1 MNKWK
6 RFYLLGASIFSL
18 TVILSLLSTPFA
30 AAQDE
35 KAKEELVKEKARGE
49 HELGT
54 MTVTA
59 QKREEN
65 IQNVPMSISVFSDIQ
80 VEDADIRDTIDLTR
94 FIPNVYLKKATSEN
108 IIVIRGIPS
117 FDGSIYGPAGFYVDD
132 VALPLHYMHNPE
144 MFDVERVE
152 VLRGPQGTL
161 YGKNTESGVINI
173 ITKKPDNTFRA
184 KVFGEYGFYDN
195 APGDSNTYR
204 GGANIAGPLVKDR
217 LYLGLAGQW
226 KDSGGYMENEFD
238 NDDEVADYEHKDARA
253 TLRWTPADR
262 WDISLG
268 LDVLDYDESTAY
280 YRFINGPYET
290 DRCKVNYNGLYSSDQ
305 QSNGQT
311 LRVKYEGDAFSLLS
325 VTGRRDYETNF
336 KSDCDLG
343 PLDWGNNFYA
353 YENDVLSQ
361 EVRVTSPENS
371 GPLEWLVG
379 FYAFNEQ
386 TDVDLEIQMRGTRKI
401 TNMDVDG
408 YAFFG
413 QATYTLFNR
422 LHLTGGIRYDDLEQE
437 GKQRSTSS
445 GVHPFF
451 PPGDSTYEKDLDDDE
466 VLPKF
471 AVAFDFTD
479 NAMAYASASRGY
491 LNGSYNYGAGDSV
504 ENLAYDPEYT
514 WNYEVGIK
522 TSWLD
527 NRLMANL
534 AVFYIDME
542 DKQAIETIPG
552 GPIGMRTI
560 RNAAEAHS
568 QGLELEL
575 QARPARGLDLF
586 AGLGIVQ
593 SEFDDWTAS
602 EMDMMTGQFVT
613 YDYEDKDL
621 PHVPEYT
628 YNLGVQYRHESSI
641 FGRVDLLGTGEQ
653 YCDSK
658 NTDTLKIDDY
668 HLVNLRLGYE
678 AERFDVILWARNVFD
693 EEYYGIMYDYGGPIL
708 AIDGDPRMFGVTLT
722 CRF

>member
-1 MNKWK
+1 MKNWK
-6 RFYLLGASIFSL
+6 RNFLLVDVEIAIFAVAVVL
-18 TVILSLLSTPFA
+18 NLFSTPFA
-30 AAQDE
+30 AAQGE
-35 KAKEELVKEKARGE
+35 KPKQETMQEEKVQEE
-49 HELGT
+49 YQSES

-59 QKREEN
+59 QKKEG
-65 IQNVPMSISVFSDIQ
+65 NVQDVPTSMSVFSDIQ
-80 VEDADIRDTIDLTR
+80 LEDADIRDTMDLTR
-94 FIPNVYLKKATSEN
+94 FTPNVYLGKITAEN

-117 FDGSIYGPAGFYVDD
+117 FGSSIYGPAGFYIDD

-161 YGKNTESGVINI
+161 YGKNTESGVINT
-173 ITKKPDNTFRA
+173 ITKKSNNAFRA
-184 KVFGEYGFYDN
+184 EVFGEYGFYDN
-195 APGDSNTYR
+195 APGDSNTCR
-204 GGANIAGPLVKDR
+204 AGANIAGPLVKDR

-226 KDSGGYMENEFD
+226 RDSGGYMENEFD
-238 NDDEVADYEHKDARA
+238 DDDKVADYEHVDARG
-253 TLRWTPADR
+253 TIRWTPADR

-311 LRVKYEGDAFSLLS
+311 LHVKYEGDAFSLLS

-343 PLDWGNNFYA
+343 PLDWGNYFYA

-386 TDVDLEIQMRGTRKI
+386 TDIDVESQMNGTRKV

-408 YAFFG
+408 YASFG

-422 LHLTGGIRYDDLEQE
+422 LHLTGGIRYDNLDQE

-479 NAMAYASASRGY
+479 NAMAYASVSKGY
-491 LNGSYNYGAGDSV
+491 LNGSYNYGFGDSE
-504 ENLAYDPEYT
+504 ENLAYGPEYT
-514 WNYEVGIK
+514 WNYEVGLK

-527 NRLMANL
+527 NRLMVNL

-542 DKQAIETIPG
+542 T
-552 GPIGMRTI
+552 
-560 RNAAEAHS
+560 S
-568 QGLELEL
+568 
-575 QARPARGLDLF
+575 
-586 AGLGIVQ
+586 
-593 SEFDDWTAS
+593 
-602 EMDMMTGQFVT
+602 
-613 YDYEDKDL
+613 
-621 PHVPEYT
+621 
-628 YNLGVQYRHESSI
+628 
-641 FGRVDLLGTGEQ
+641 
-653 YCDSK
+653 
-658 NTDTLKIDDY
+658 
-668 HLVNLRLGYE
+668 RL
-678 AERFDVILWARNVFD
+678 
-693 EEYYGIMYDYGGPIL
+693 
-708 AIDGDPRMFGVTLT
+708 
-722 CRF
+722 